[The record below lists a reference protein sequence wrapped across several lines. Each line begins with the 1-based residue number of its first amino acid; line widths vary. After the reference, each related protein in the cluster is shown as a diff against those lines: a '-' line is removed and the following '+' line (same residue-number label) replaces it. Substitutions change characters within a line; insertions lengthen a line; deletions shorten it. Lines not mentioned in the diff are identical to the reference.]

1 MAKKNPAQG
10 DQDAEQAF
18 ATAAG
23 TLRTY
28 ADLLDDYTRADGSN
42 QQLIAGQLHLTAPT
56 TVDAVKTISKYVE
69 AAHGRPP
76 AETT

>member
-1 MAKKNPAQG
+1 MANKNPAHG

-23 TLRTY
+23 TLRSY
-28 ADLLDDYTRADGSN
+28 ADLLDEYTKADGRD

-56 TVDAVKTISKYVE
+56 TIDAVKTISKYVE